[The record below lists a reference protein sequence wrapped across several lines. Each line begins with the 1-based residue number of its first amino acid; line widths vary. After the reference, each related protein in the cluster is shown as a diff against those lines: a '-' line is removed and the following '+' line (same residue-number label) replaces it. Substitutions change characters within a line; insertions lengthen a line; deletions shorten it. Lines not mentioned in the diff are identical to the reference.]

1 MPANLIK
8 KDVIAALAARAT
20 GLDNSG
26 GDPRLKQ
33 VANRL
38 LTDLMVAIDELDI
51 SMDEFWAGV
60 AYIGQAGKA
69 NELGLIVP
77 GIVLEHFLDLRLDEA
92 EHRAGLAG
100 GTPRTIEGP
109 LYVAGAPISKGE
121 ARLDDGTDDGEVLFM
136 EGQVRDVAGKPVG
149 GAIVDVWHANT
160 MGMYSFFD
168 PEQAHYNLRRRIE
181 TDGEGRYRFRSI
193 MPSGYGCPPGSH
205 TEKLLGQLGRH
216 GQRPAHIHF
225 FVTAPGYR
233 QLTTQINIDGDKY
246 LHDDFAF
253 GTRDGLIPQVTR
265 IADATEIHQAGLNR
279 PSARIRFD
287 FTVSKAVA
295 DAPTTIVQRE
305 HAPAQAA

>member
-8 KDVIAALAARAT
+8 KDVIVALAARAT
-20 GLDNSG
+20 GLDNRG

-265 IADATEIHQAGLNR
+265 IADAAEIHQAGLNR
-279 PSARIRFD
+279 PFARIRFD

>member
-1 MPANLIK
+1 
-8 KDVIAALAARAT
+8 
-20 GLDNSG
+20 
-26 GDPRLKQ
+26 
-33 VANRL
+33 
-38 LTDLMVAIDELDI
+38 
-51 SMDEFWAGV
+51 
-60 AYIGQAGKA
+60 
-69 NELGLIVP
+69 
-77 GIVLEHFLDLRLDEA
+77 
-92 EHRAGLAG
+92 
-100 GTPRTIEGP
+100 
-109 LYVAGAPISKGE
+109 
-121 ARLDDGTDDGEVLFM
+121 
-136 EGQVRDVAGKPVG
+136 
-149 GAIVDVWHANT
+149 
-160 MGMYSFFD
+160 MYSFCD

-265 IADATEIHQAGLNR
+265 ITDAAEIHQAGLNK
-279 PSARIRFD
+279 SFARIRFD
-287 FTVSKAVA
+287 FTVSKEVA

>member
-1 MPANLIK
+1 
-8 KDVIAALAARAT
+8 
-20 GLDNSG
+20 
-26 GDPRLKQ
+26 
-33 VANRL
+33 
-38 LTDLMVAIDELDI
+38 
-51 SMDEFWAGV
+51 MDEFWAGV

-69 NELGLIVP
+69 NDLGLIVP

-92 EHRAGLAG
+92 ERRAGLSG

-109 LYVAGAPISKGE
+109 LYVAGAPIAKGE

-136 EGQVRDVAGKPVG
+136 EGQVRDIAGKPVD

-168 PEQAHYNLRRRIE
+168 PAQASYNLRRRIE

-205 TEKLLGQLGRH
+205 TERLLAQLGRH

-253 GTRDGLIPQVTR
+253 GTRDGLIPQVSRVTDA
-265 IADATEIHQAGLNR
+265 ADIHKAGLNK
-279 PSARIRFD
+279 PFARIRFD
-287 FTVSKAVA
+287 FTVSKEIA
-295 DAPTTIVQRE
+295 DAPSTIVQRE
-305 HAPAQAA
+305 HAPAPAA

>member
-8 KDVIAALAARAT
+8 NDVIAALAARAA
-20 GLDNSG
+20 GLDNRG

-92 EHRAGLAG
+92 ERRAGVAG

-109 LYVAGAPISKGE
+109 LYVAGAPIAKGE

-149 GAIVDVWHANT
+149 GAIVDVWHDNT
-160 MGMYSFFD
+160 M
-168 PEQAHYNLRRRIE
+168 AC
-181 TDGEGRYRFRSI
+181 TRSAI
-193 MPSGYGCPPGSH
+193 
-205 TEKLLGQLGRH
+205 R
-216 GQRPAHIHF
+216 
-225 FVTAPGYR
+225 
-233 QLTTQINIDGDKY
+233 
-246 LHDDFAF
+246 
-253 GTRDGLIPQVTR
+253 
-265 IADATEIHQAGLNR
+265 NR
-279 PSARIRFD
+279 PTTTCGGASEPTGRVAIASARSCR
-287 FTVSKAVA
+287 
-295 DAPTTIVQRE
+295 PCR
-305 HAPAQAA
+305 PN

>member
-1 MPANLIK
+1 MPANLIE
-8 KDVIAALAARAT
+8 KDVIVALAARAAA
-20 GLDNSG
+20 LDNRD
-26 GDPRLKQ
+26 GDLRLKQ
-33 VANRL
+33 VVNRL

-77 GIVLEHFLDLRLDEA
+77 GIVLEHFLDLRLDES
-92 EHRAGLAG
+92 ERRAGLSG

-109 LYVAGAPISKGE
+109 LYVAGAPLCKGE
-121 ARLDDGTDDGEVLFM
+121 ARLDDGIDDGEVLFM
-136 EGQVRDVAGKPVG
+136 EGQVRDSAGKPVP
-149 GAIVDVWHANT
+149 GAIVDTWHANT

-168 PEQAHYNLRRRIE
+168 PAQSNYNLRRRIE

-193 MPSGYGCPPGSH
+193 MPSSYGCPPGSH
-205 TEKLLGQLGRH
+205 TERLLARLGRH

-233 QLTTQINIDGDKY
+233 QLTTQINIDGDRY

-253 GTRDGLIPQVTR
+253 GTRDGLIPKVVRVT
-265 IADATEIHQAGLNR
+265 DATEIHKAGLNK
-279 PSARIRFD
+279 SFARIRFD
-287 FTVSKAVA
+287 FAITKETAGV
-295 DAPTTIVQRE
+295 PTTIVQRE
-305 HAPAQAA
+305 HAPGPAA

>member
-1 MPANLIK
+1 MPTHLIK
-8 KDVIAALAARAT
+8 KDVIAALAARAA
-20 GLDNSG
+20 GLDSKG

-33 VANRL
+33 VVNRL
-38 LTDLMVAIDELDI
+38 LTDLMVAVDELDI
-51 SMDEFWAGV
+51 TMDEFWAGV

-92 EHRAGLAG
+92 ERRAGLSG

-109 LYVAGAPISKGE
+109 LYVAGAPIAKGE

-136 EGQVRDVAGKPVG
+136 EGQVRDIAGKPVD

-168 PEQAHYNLRRRIE
+168 PAQASYNLRRRIE

-205 TEKLLGQLGRH
+205 TERLLAQLGRH

-253 GTRDGLIPQVTR
+253 GTRDGLIPQVSRVTDA
-265 IADATEIHQAGLNR
+265 ADIHKAGLNK
-279 PSARIRFD
+279 PFARIRFD
-287 FTVSKAVA
+287 FTVSKEIA
-295 DAPTTIVQRE
+295 DAPSTIVQRE
-305 HAPAQAA
+305 HAPAPAA